1 MEQKTI
7 KIQIPYEN
15 RLLIFSGTPA
25 LATEEVP
32 LLQHG
37 QGPQLSGRPAEPL
50 HHAESRPAMLPAD
63 ERPVAEAH
71 PGKQG

>member
-1 MEQKTI
+1 M
-7 KIQIPYEN
+7 
-15 RLLIFSGTPA
+15 LIFSGTPA
-25 LATEEVP
+25 LAIEEVS

-50 HHAESRPAMLPAD
+50 HHAESRPAVLPAD
-63 ERPVAEAH
+63 ECPATEAH